1 MRRPKDKLNPIPFRY
16 TQHTQ
21 HTRSLSPCVL
31 SNDRFSMFVQL
42 VFIRFAS
49 LMLLSHLPIA
59 KGHDHKHNS
68 ILVCT
73 TNANC
78 VYDFPLDNH
87 FQCQIIQFI
96 RICVANKQWLAPIG
110 HMLTLPNTVATCTHT
125 HSLSFGSFLPSMH
138 KIQFDWMK
146 IHLLYAIHH
155 IQFVFDSYPDS
166 TWLFCHI
173 CGLATESQQFNLRF
187 VAHLETNLYIN

>member
-96 RICVANKQWLAPIG
+96 RICVANKQWFASIG

-125 HSLSFGSFLPSMH
+125 LIHSHSALFSHPCTTFNSIEWKSIYFMLFITFNSFSIHTQILHDYSAIYAVWPLNPSN
-138 KIQFDWMK
+138 
-146 IHLLYAIHH
+146 L
-155 IQFVFDSYPDS
+155 
-166 TWLFCHI
+166 I
-173 CGLATESQQFNLRF
+173 CVL
-187 VAHLETNLYIN
+187 

>member
-96 RICVANKQWLAPIG
+96 RICVANKQWFASIG

-125 HSLSFGSFLPSMH
+125 LIRLVSPIHAQNSIRLNENPFTLCYSSHSIRFRFIPRFYMIILPYMRSGH
-138 KIQFDWMK
+138 WIP
-146 IHLLYAIHH
+146 AI
-155 IQFVFDSYPDS
+155 
-166 TWLFCHI
+166 
-173 CGLATESQQFNLRF
+173 
-187 VAHLETNLYIN
+187 